1 MTYFG
6 LRRIVI
12 FPFLG
17 CWLSAWNLA
26 SENRLF
32 ETMVGCLLK
41 YSILSR
47 LDWCFLGGIRQLRAN
62 ETAFLTWW

>member
-1 MTYFG
+1 MTDFG

-12 FPFLG
+12 FPFLR
-17 CWLSAWNLA
+17 CWLSAWNLV

-47 LDWCFLGGIRQLRAN
+47 LDWCFWGRH
-62 ETAFLTWW
+62 

>member
-1 MTYFG
+1 MTDFG

-12 FPFLG
+12 FPFLR
-17 CWLSAWNLA
+17 CWLSAWNLV

-41 YSILSR
+41 YSILSGWIGVFGEA
-47 LDWCFLGGIRQLRAN
+47 LDSYGLMKRPF
-62 ETAFLTWW
+62 